1 MSRTQIVTDDSE
13 VLRIQ
18 LRDNRAYISVGKDGD
33 ASYKGVIQLH
43 GSIEV
48 YTDNG
53 QQIYPAPI
61 PMMPKLTAEDEEM
74 IKSEMMRPG
83 IIEWIPNQNKITPE
97 QRAVFRAKLY
107 DWLAHGAS
115 RWPDR
120 IDKLV
125 DELLLIVGKPEA
137 NK

>member
-1 MSRTQIVTDDSE
+1 MSRTQIVTDDGE
-13 VLRIQ
+13 TLRIQ
-18 LRDNRAYISVGKDGD
+18 LRDDRAYISVGKDGD

-48 YTDNG
+48 YTNNG

-83 IIEWIPNQNKITPE
+83 IIEWILKQNSITPE
-97 QRAVFRAKLY
+97 QREAFRAKLY
-107 DWLAHGAS
+107 DWLAQGAS

-125 DELLLIVGKPEA
+125 GELLLIVGKPET